1 MCHTADGHTQKGRKK
16 HLCYGGNLLEDVFR
30 ITLELSRQLEAGE
43 VSLDQQ
49 VGLGVGVVEF
59 RPNKLERDAGGE
71 LPQEGVLLVAD
82 GEVLVLG
89 GRRED
94 FDQSPQ
100 FGLVIERHTEQLCVG
115 EEVCEYGER

>member
-1 MCHTADGHTQKGRKK
+1 M
-16 HLCYGGNLLEDVFR
+16 
-30 ITLELSRQLEAGE
+30 
-43 VSLDQQ
+43 SLDQQ

-59 RPNKLERDAGGE
+59 RPNQLERDAGGE

-89 GRRED
+89 GRREN

-115 EEVCEYGER
+115 EERCVSMESVEDIHVCVCVCTNCGIVDVVVGSDHPKIER

>member
-1 MCHTADGHTQKGRKK
+1 M
-16 HLCYGGNLLEDVFR
+16 
-30 ITLELSRQLEAGE
+30 
-43 VSLDQQ
+43 SLDQQ

-59 RPNKLERDAGGE
+59 RPNQLEGDAGGE

-100 FGLVIERHTEQLCVG
+100 FGLVIERHTE
-115 EEVCEYGER
+115 